1 MFERIIYKQTNR
13 FVVSPDLAYF
23 TILVPDTNDT
33 SATRMKNFDIDNDT
47 SESMLAHPRPYF
59 MASKRL
65 QGEEQFHSK
74 NYILEMPCSH
84 AKMCLKSAS
93 QKLNFVLAK
102 AISKS
107 YTLDC
112 SSK

>member
-1 MFERIIYKQTNR
+1 
-13 FVVSPDLAYF
+13 
-23 TILVPDTNDT
+23 
-33 SATRMKNFDIDNDT
+33 MKNLDIDNDT
-47 SESMLAHPRPYF
+47 SESVLAHPRPFF

-102 AISKS
+102 AISKR

-112 SSK
+112 SSKCLAHYRIVTHSNAASFSIKTILCETTNILFSKDY

>member
-1 MFERIIYKQTNR
+1 M
-13 FVVSPDLAYF
+13 VSPDLAYF
-23 TILVPDTNDT
+23 ATLVPDTNYT
-33 SATRMKNFDIDNDT
+33 SATRMKNFDIENGT
-47 SESMLAHPRPYF
+47 SESMLAHPCPYF

-65 QGEEQFHSK
+65 QGEEQFHSN

-93 QKLNFVLAK
+93 QKLNFVIAK

>member
-1 MFERIIYKQTNR
+1 MFERIIYKQTNS

-23 TILVPDTNDT
+23 ATLVPDTNYT
-33 SATRMKNFDIDNDT
+33 SATRMKNFDIENGT

-65 QGEEQFHSK
+65 QGEEQFHSN

-93 QKLNFVLAK
+93 RKLNFVLAK